1 MWVCELLSVD
11 TSTFIIQ
18 KRSQDDSVNLK
29 KLMYISDDETDFR
42 TVISDVICVLAW
54 FALTQINICSNQEQ

>member
-11 TSTFIIQ
+11 TSTFTIQ

-29 KLMYISDDETDFR
+29 KLMYISDDETDFG

-54 FALTQINICSNQEQ
+54 FALTQITICSNQEQ